1 MILSKGNIPFPYNG
15 KIYHIGDRVR
25 VMSGD
30 DYSGLVGV
38 ITEIVDGDDKDTE
51 NETPDVYCCFDEPV
65 DPDIIKELEERFSD
79 LYNEPKTIDD
89 IILDSVIMDPDT
101 LELLPD

>member
-1 MILSKGNIPFPYNG
+1 MILSKGNIPFQYNG

-65 DPDIIKELEERFSD
+65 DPDIIKEGSI
-79 LYNEPKTIDD
+79 PKF
-89 IILDSVIMDPDT
+89 V
-101 LELLPD
+101 